1 MSETRCSQSV
11 STKSER
17 IAKLAKQMPD
27 VAFTTLAHHID
38 LEWLRE
44 AYRRTRK
51 DGAAGVDGQTAQ
63 DYAANLEGNLE
74 SLLLRAKSGERYRAP
89 PVRRVHIPKGDGR
102 KTRPIGIPAF
112 EDKLLQRAV
121 AMVLE
126 PICEQDFLDCS
137 YGFRPRRSAHQALGV
152 VWKRA
157 MDLGD
162 CWVLE
167 ADIEDFFGTVDLD
180 QLRAILRQRVQD
192 GVLLR
197 LIGKWLKAGVMEEGS
212 VYHPKSGVPQ
222 GGVISPLLSNMY
234 LHEVLDQWFEQEVQ
248 PRLKGTAHLV
258 RYADDFII
266 MFKREQDARRVLDV
280 LPKRFDKYGLHLHP
294 DKTRLL
300 HFRAPRGPEKDD
312 RGQRDRS
319 FDLLGL
325 TFYWGLSRR
334 GRWVV
339 KQKTAKTR
347 QNRSLKSIGR
357 WCRANRHRPVR
368 DQQAVLNRKLQGH
381 YAYYGVTGNYRS
393 LGRFHDEVRR
403 IWHKWLSRRNHRGV
417 NWRRMTEIFK
427 AFPLRRPRV
436 VHSVLNRPVANS

>member
-1 MSETRCSQSV
+1 MTEKLSSEIV
-11 STKSER
+11 STKIER

-38 LEWLRE
+38 LDWLKE

-51 DGAAGVDGQTAQ
+51 DGAAGVDGQTAK
-63 DYAANLEGNLE
+63 DYAVNLEENLR
-74 SLLLRAKSGERYRAP
+74 SLLDRAKSGDLYRAL

-121 AMVLE
+121 VMVLGA
-126 PICEQDFLDCS
+126 IYEQDFMDCS
-137 YGFRPRRSAHQALGV
+137 YGFRPKRSAHQAMEV
-152 VWKRA
+152 VWKRS

-167 ADIEDFFGTVDLD
+167 ADIEDFFGTVDLP
-180 QLRAILRQRVQD
+180 QLRSILRQRVQD
-192 GVLLR
+192 GVILR
-197 LIGKWLKAGVMEEGS
+197 LIDKWLKAGVMEEGN

-234 LHEVLDQWFEQEVQ
+234 LHEVLDQWFEREVK
-248 PRLKGTAHLV
+248 PRRKGQAYLV

-266 MFKREQDARRVLDV
+266 LFKSEDDARRVLDV
-280 LPKRFDKYGLHLHP
+280 LPKRFGKYGLRLHP

-300 HFRAPRGPEKDD
+300 RFSPPNLSSKERTSQVE
-312 RGQRDRS
+312 RS

-339 KQKTAKTR
+339 KQKTAKNR
-347 QNRSLKSIGR
+347 LRRSLRSISV
-357 WCRANRHRPVR
+357 WCQSNRHRPVR
-368 DQQAVLNRKLQGH
+368 DQQAVLSRKLQGH
-381 YAYYGVTGNYRS
+381 YAYYGVTGNFPA
-393 LGRFHDEVRR
+393 LMRFYDRVKK
-403 IWHKWLSRRNHRGV
+403 IWHKWLSRRNNRGI
-417 NWRRMTEIFK
+417 NWERMTAIFK

-436 VHSVLNRPVANS
+436 VHSALKRPVANA